1 MTGPRELLLR
11 SGLPNVRDKARRG
24 EPIAAAFLGGS
35 ITEGAGASDAEATS
49 WRART
54 AEYLAERFGEG
65 TKSVNAGVGGT
76 TSAFGAHRLA
86 LHAFGED
93 EIDLLFVEFAVND
106 WDYGANVREAALR
119 GMEGIVRQCR
129 RLMPRADIVFVY
141 AASDRNISEELPLT
155 IAAHEEVASRYGIP
169 SVNLAFRVRTLAE
182 AGAIRWEELAPD
194 RIHPNDQG
202 YALYASTVREC
213 LNFAL
218 SAGEEADDAAEGEEP
233 TGLLPEP
240 LVHGHYG
247 EAKLLDIGIAE
258 SADGFA
264 TSDREPGALMNW
276 RYPIRHLHADREDAS
291 LTFRTIGRGAGVVL
305 LCGPDT
311 GIFEYSVNGGEFREA
326 NPFDDWCTVAYRP
339 VILLFPAERER
350 GELRVELRNTANKD
364 GRSAG
369 TGLRVLGFLS
379 H

>member
-1 MTGPRELLLR
+1 MIAPRELRLR
-11 SGLPNVRDKARRG
+11 SGLPNVRDKLRRG
-24 EPIAAAFLGGS
+24 RTIVAAFLGGS
-35 ITEGAGASDAEATS
+35 ITEGAGASGAEATS

-65 TKSVNAGVGGT
+65 TRSVNAGVGGT
-76 TSAFGAHRLA
+76 TSAFGAHRLVQ
-86 LHAFGED
+86 HAFGED

-106 WDYGANVREAALR
+106 WDYGANVREAALC

-141 AASDRNISEELPLT
+141 AASDLNISEELPLT
-155 IAAHEEVASRYGIP
+155 IAVHEEVASRYGIP
-169 SVNLAFRVRTLAE
+169 SVNLASRIRMLTE
-182 AGAIRWEELAPD
+182 AGAIRWEKLAPD
-194 RIHPNDQG
+194 RIHPNDEG

-213 LNFAL
+213 LDFGL
-218 SAGEEADDAAEGEEP
+218 SGVEGAGDAAEGEEP
-233 TGLLPEP
+233 TGLLREP
-240 LVHGHYG
+240 LVDGHYG

-264 TSDREPGALMNW
+264 IVDREPGALMNW

-326 NPFDDWCTVAYRP
+326 NPFDEWCTVAYRP

-350 GELRVELRNTANKD
+350 GELRIELRNTANRD
-364 GRSAG
+364 ERSAG
-369 TGLRVLGFLS
+369 TALRVLGFLS
-379 H
+379 R